1 MQLRLYFPWSRK
13 NFLDPISLKQTDLLL
28 MRDLMREYSVCD
40 IATAHVAK
48 HLQRSG
54 PRFSKGVLVVR
65 PIDQHIN
72 WVMGPQVHKGLYR
85 SFNSEFD
92 FELVELDSFV
102 LIKRAGMS

>member
-1 MQLRLYFPWSRK
+1 
-13 NFLDPISLKQTDLLL
+13 
-28 MRDLMREYSVCD
+28 MRDFSVYD
-40 IATAHVAK
+40 IATSHVAK
-48 HLQRSG
+48 HLQRSS
-54 PRFSKGVLVVR
+54 PRFSKEVLVVR

-92 FELVELDSFV
+92 FELVELDFFV

>member
-1 MQLRLYFPWSRK
+1 M
-13 NFLDPISLKQTDLLL
+13 
-28 MRDLMREYSVCD
+28 CD

-54 PRFSKGVLVVR
+54 PRFRKEVLVVR

-72 WVMGPQVHKGLYR
+72 LVMGPQVHKGLYR

-92 FELVELDSFV
+92 LELVELDSFL

>member
-1 MQLRLYFPWSRK
+1 
-13 NFLDPISLKQTDLLL
+13 
-28 MRDLMREYSVCD
+28 MRDLMREFSVCD

-54 PRFSKGVLVVR
+54 TSFSKEVLAVR

-85 SFNSEFD
+85 SFDSEFD
-92 FELVELDSFV
+92 LELVELDSFV
-102 LIKRAGMS
+102 LSQRAGMN

>member
-1 MQLRLYFPWSRK
+1 MEQE
-13 NFLDPISLKQTDLLL
+13 NFLDRISFKQFDLLL
-28 MRDLMREYSVCD
+28 MRDLMREFSVCD

-54 PRFSKGVLVVR
+54 PRFSKEVLVVR

-72 WVMGPQVHKGLYR
+72 WFMVPQVHKGLYR

-92 FELVELDSFV
+92 LELVELDSFV
-102 LIKRAGMS
+102 LIKRAGMN